1 MGSDNQTVSYHQKM
15 KITASLIAL
24 AAAQAP
30 PESKTC
36 PDCKDWHG
44 AANTL
49 VAAKP
54 NLVKEWAQAVAKE
67 QCQVIWDNDAV
78 CHYFVEGGFVN
89 WVDSWRERMDANS
102 WCSAYAMCSK
112 NDAYAPE
119 PAAKTFSETIS
130 TSQSIIPNSST
141 IFSSRSEKTFATEST
156 RSLDAFSQ

>member
-1 MGSDNQTVSYHQKM
+1 M
-15 KITASLIAL
+15 
-24 AAAQAP
+24 
-30 PESKTC
+30 
-36 PDCKDWHG
+36 
-44 AANTL
+44 
-49 VAAKP
+49 AAKP

-119 PAAKTFSETIS
+119 LAADSC
-130 TSQSIIPNSST
+130 TSCKNFFGNYLNIAKHNPKQFHDIFIQVTKNILSILFYWKIKVQVSSCHWN
-141 IFSSRSEKTFATEST
+141 FRSEKTFVTKST
-156 RSLDAFSQ
+156 RSLDAFSQWMTQESRKWSSIN

>member
-1 MGSDNQTVSYHQKM
+1 M
-15 KITASLIAL
+15 
-24 AAAQAP
+24 
-30 PESKTC
+30 
-36 PDCKDWHG
+36 
-44 AANTL
+44 
-49 VAAKP
+49 AAKP

-119 PAAKTFSETIS
+119 PAADSC
-130 TSQSIIPNSST
+130 TSCKNFFGNYINIAKHNPKQFHD
-141 IFSSRSEKTFATEST
+141 IFIQVTKNIFWYYFIEKLRIKFHLVIQILGRKRRLPRSVPGAWMHFHNERPKN
-156 RSLDAFSQ
+156 RKNGRR